1 LTGESSKSDAGTP
14 KSQAGSRVLPIPAA
28 LAEGPTAPDNIHLS
42 TLAAKQRANAERK
55 EQRARKNRCAS
66 IYS

>member
-1 LTGESSKSDAGTP
+1 M
-14 KSQAGSRVLPIPAA
+14 LPIPAA

-55 EQRARKNRCAS
+55 EQRGPQEQMRQRLQLTEAEFSAD
-66 IYS
+66 